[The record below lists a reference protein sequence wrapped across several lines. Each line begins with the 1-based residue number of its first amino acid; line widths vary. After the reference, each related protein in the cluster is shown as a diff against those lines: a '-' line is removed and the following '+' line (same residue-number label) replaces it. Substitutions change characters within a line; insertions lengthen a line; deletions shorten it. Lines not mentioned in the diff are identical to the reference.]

1 MKLQKKSKQVTSSR
15 KANIRKVAVIIGA
28 LVGVTMLSL
37 PNNETSAWK
46 VPNIMDIL
54 KSKDNVTSI
63 NQNRSVGEGI
73 QILEEEA
80 DTSFKVNSTDEIRAM
95 VSFNF
100 KKLPYEFK
108 EGVIRGPLDG
118 EEIVYL
124 NYISDKGKF
133 ELAQMRQGLE
143 FTQSVNIGNDS
154 EVSEIKIN
162 AITYSIIK
170 ILEDS
175 SYCCK

>member
-1 MKLQKKSKQVTSSR
+1 MKLQKKSKQVKSSR
-15 KANIRKVAVIIGA
+15 KANIRKVAVIIGV